1 MLQGQKSGGTAL
13 DELSSAAKIEDHDN
27 LPQWFVDA
35 QNEARKE
42 FANEPYPS
50 RKDELWRFSSVKNL
64 DGVAAFSRPA
74 NSGAAWLLS
83 SDVSDEALAKSEA
96 SAKGEA
102 RPIASVAKPAL
113 ERGFPEP
120 SGRMVFVNDQLVSCE
135 LRDDSLSDRGVLFLP
150 LEQALKLRPDLS
162 QEHFM
167 AQPARL
173 GSKKFAALHKASVS
187 AGTVLYLPPG
197 LAVDAPFEVFHI
209 VTGENLA
216 LFPHTLIIADR
227 ESEVT
232 FLDHFVSL
240 DSSTAERQTPN
251 AERQTGRGF
260 ACGVNDLVLR
270 PGSKLNYISLQNWSR
285 QFVSLQVNSTVAE
298 ERSSALNLSLNF
310 GGRYS
315 RLESVSRLAGAGSR
329 SDMLAV
335 SIGGADQEFDQ
346 RTLQDHLQPD
356 TTSDLLY
363 KNALSSN
370 ARTVFSGLIKV
381 ERGAHRTDAY
391 QKVRNLLLSD
401 EAEANSMPGLEI
413 LADDVRCTHGATS
426 GQVEPEELF
435 YLQSRGIPELKAKGL
450 VVNGFLNE
458 VVDRLSNEQI
468 KAYLH
473 EQIARRLRD

>member
-1 MLQGQKSGGTAL
+1 
-13 DELSSAAKIEDHDN
+13 
-27 LPQWFVDA
+27 
-35 QNEARKE
+35 
-42 FANEPYPS
+42 
-50 RKDELWRFSSVKNL
+50 
-64 DGVAAFSRPA
+64 
-74 NSGAAWLLS
+74 
-83 SDVSDEALAKSEA
+83 
-96 SAKGEA
+96 
-102 RPIASVAKPAL
+102 
-113 ERGFPEP
+113 
-120 SGRMVFVNDQLVSCE
+120 MVFVNDQLVSCE

-150 LEQALKLRPDLS
+150 LEQALKLRPDLL

-209 VTGENLA
+209 VAGENLA
-216 LFPHTLIIADR
+216 LFPHTLIIADK

-232 FLDHFVSL
+232 FLDHFVS
-240 DSSTAERQTPN
+240 TEGQA
-251 AERQTGRGF
+251 RGF

-270 PGSKLNYISLQNWSR
+270 PGSKLNYISVQNWSR

-298 ERSSALNLSLNF
+298 ERSSAVNLSLNF

-346 RTLQDHLQPD
+346 RTLQDHLQPN

-381 ERGAHRTDAY
+381 ERGANRTDAY

-473 EQIARRLRD
+473 EQIAKRLAVSR

>member
-13 DELSSAAKIEDHDN
+13 DELSAASGTQGHDN

-42 FANEPYPS
+42 FADEPYPS

-64 DGVAAFSRPA
+64 DGVAEFSRPA
-74 NSGAAWLLS
+74 NLRATSLS
-83 SDVSDEALAKSEA
+83 SSDLSDGALTKSEGLAK
-96 SAKGEA
+96 GDA
-102 RPIASVAKPAL
+102 RPTFESAL

-120 SGRMVFVNDQLVSCE
+120 AGRMVFVNDQLVSCE
-135 LRDDSLSDRGVLFLP
+135 LLDDSLNERGVLFLP
-150 LEQALKLRPDLS
+150 LNQALRSRPDLL
-162 QEHFM
+162 QAHFM

-187 AGTVLYLPPG
+187 AGTVLYLPPS
-197 LAVDAPFEVFHI
+197 LAVAAPFEVFHI

-216 LFPHTLIIADR
+216 LFPHTLIIADK

-232 FLDHFVSL
+232 FLDHFVSI
-240 DSSTAERQTPN
+240 SAQAP
-251 AERQTGRGF
+251 GF

-270 PGSKLNYISLQNWSR
+270 PGAKLNYISVQNWSR

-335 SIGGADQEFDQ
+335 SIAGADQEFDQ

-363 KNALSSN
+363 KNALSNN

-435 YLQSRGIPELKAKGL
+435 YLQSRGIPDLKAKGL
-450 VVNGFLNE
+450 IVNGFLNE
-458 VVDRLSNEQI
+458 VVDRLSSEEI

-473 EQIARRLRD
+473 EQIAHRLKD

>member
-1 MLQGQKSGGTAL
+1 MLQGQKSGGTAV
-13 DELSSAAKIEDHDN
+13 DELSSPSRIEGRDN

-35 QNEARKE
+35 QMEARRE

-64 DGVAAFSRPA
+64 DGVASFARPA
-74 NSGAAWLLS
+74 NPGAVSLLS
-83 SDVSDEALAKSEA
+83 SEALAK
-96 SAKGEA
+96 GDA
-102 RPIASVAKPAL
+102 RPSASVAKPPL

-120 SGRMVFVNDQLVSCE
+120 SGRIVFVNDQLVSCE
-135 LRDDSLSDRGVLFLP
+135 LLDDSLSDRGVLFLP
-150 LEQALKLRPDLS
+150 LEQALKVRPDLL
-162 QEHFM
+162 QAHFM
-167 AQPARL
+167 AQSVRL
-173 GSKKFAALHKASVS
+173 GSKKFAALHKASVR
-187 AGTVLYLPPG
+187 AGTVLYLPPS

-216 LFPHTLIIADR
+216 LFPHTLIIADK

-232 FLDHFVSL
+232 FLDHFI
-240 DSSTAERQTPN
+240 STEGQAH
-251 AERQTGRGF
+251 GF

-270 PGSKLNYISLQNWSR
+270 PGSKLNYINVQNWSR
-285 QFVSLQVNSTVAE
+285 QFVSVQVNSTVAE
-298 ERSSALNLSLNF
+298 EQSSAVNLSLNF

-335 SIGGADQEFDQ
+335 SIAGADQEFDQ
-346 RTLQDHLQPD
+346 RTLQDHLQPN

-363 KNALSSN
+363 KNALSNN
-370 ARTVFSGLIKV
+370 ARTIFSGLIKV

-450 VVNGFLNE
+450 IVNGFLNE
-458 VVDRLSNEQI
+458 VVDRLSNEEI
-468 KAYLH
+468 KAYLRD
-473 EQIARRLRD
+473 QIAARLAG

>member
-1 MLQGQKSGGTAL
+1 MLQGQKSGVTTL
-13 DELSSAAKIEDHDN
+13 DEVSSTSNIENHDD
-27 LPQWFVDA
+27 LPSWFVEA
-35 QNEARKE
+35 QTEARRE
-42 FANEPYPS
+42 FANEPYPT

-64 DGVAAFSRPA
+64 DGVASFARPA
-74 NSGAAWLLS
+74 NPGAASLLF
-83 SDVSDEALAKSEA
+83 SDLSDEALAKSEA
-96 SAKGEA
+96 LAKGDA
-102 RPIASVAKPAL
+102 RPNSSVLKPAL

-120 SGRMVFVNDQLVSCE
+120 AGRMIFVNDQLVSCE
-135 LRDDSLSDRGVLFLP
+135 LLDESLTERGVLFLP
-150 LEQALKLRPDLS
+150 LAQALKIRPDLL
-162 QEHFM
+162 QAHFM

-173 GSKKFAALHKASVS
+173 GSKKFAALHKASVR
-187 AGTVLYLPPG
+187 AGTVLYLPPS
-197 LAVDAPFEVFHI
+197 LAVDAPFEVLHI

-216 LFPHTLIIADR
+216 LFPHTLIIADK

-232 FLDHFVSL
+232 FLDHFVS
-240 DSSTAERQTPN
+240 AEGQ
-251 AERQTGRGF
+251 AHGF

-270 PGSKLNYISLQNWSR
+270 PGSKLNYISVQNWSR

-298 ERSSALNLSLNF
+298 EQSSAVNLSLNF

-335 SIGGADQEFDQ
+335 SIAGADQEFDQ
-346 RTLQDHLQPD
+346 RTLQDHLQPN

-363 KNALSSN
+363 KNALTNN

-458 VVDRLSNEQI
+458 VVDRLSNEEI
-468 KAYLH
+468 KTYLH
-473 EQIARRLRD
+473 GQIANRLAVGA

>member
-13 DELSSAAKIEDHDN
+13 DELSSTSTIEGHDN
-27 LPQWFVDA
+27 HPQWFVDA
-35 QNEARKE
+35 QDEARKE
-42 FANEPYPS
+42 FASEPYPN
-50 RKDELWRFSSVKNL
+50 RKDEFWRFSSVKNL
-64 DGVAAFSRPA
+64 DGVASFSRAA
-74 NSGAAWLLS
+74 NPGAASLAS
-83 SDVSDEALAKSEA
+83 PTALE
-96 SAKGEA
+96 
-102 RPIASVAKPAL
+102 AKPAL

-120 SGRMVFVNDQLVSCE
+120 AGRMIFVNEQLISCE
-135 LRDDSLSDRGVLFLP
+135 LLDDSLSDRGVLFLP
-150 LEQALKLRPDLS
+150 FGQALKLRPDLL

-173 GSKKFAALHKASVS
+173 GSKKFAALHKASVR
-187 AGTVLYLPPG
+187 AGTVLYLPPS
-197 LAVDAPFEVFHI
+197 LTVDAPFEVFHI

-216 LFPHTLIIADR
+216 LFPHTLIIADK

-232 FLDHFVSL
+232 FLDHFVS
-240 DSSTAERQTPN
+240 TEGQTH
-251 AERQTGRGF
+251 GF

-270 PGSKLNYISLQNWSR
+270 PGSKLNYISVQNWSR
-285 QFVSLQVNSTVAE
+285 QFVSVQMNSTVAE
-298 ERSSALNLSLNF
+298 EQSSAVNLSLNF

-335 SIGGADQEFDQ
+335 SIAGADQEFDQ

-363 KNALSSN
+363 KNALSNN

-458 VVDRLSNEQI
+458 VVDRLSNDET
-468 KAYLH
+468 KVYLH
-473 EQIARRLRD
+473 DQIAHRLKD

>member
-13 DELSSAAKIEDHDN
+13 DELSSTSTIEGHGN
-27 LPQWFVDA
+27 YPQWFVDA

-50 RKDELWRFSSVKNL
+50 RKDEYWRFSSVKNL
-64 DGVAAFSRPA
+64 DGVAAFSPPA
-74 NSGAAWLLS
+74 SADGSA
-83 SDVSDEALAKSEA
+83 SDLSDEALAKSETF
-96 SAKGEA
+96 AKGD
-102 RPIASVAKPAL
+102 VNLAL

-120 SGRMVFVNDQLVSCE
+120 AGRMVFVNDQLVSCE
-135 LRDDSLSDRGVLFLP
+135 LLDDSLSDRGVLFLP
-150 LEQALKLRPDLS
+150 FEQALKLRPDLL
-162 QEHFM
+162 QAHFM

-173 GSKKFAALHKASVS
+173 GSKKFAALHKASVR
-187 AGTVLYLPPG
+187 AGTVLYLPPS

-216 LFPHTLIIADR
+216 LFPHTLIIADK

-232 FLDHFVSL
+232 FLDHFVS
-240 DSSTAERQTPN
+240 TEGQAH
-251 AERQTGRGF
+251 GF

-270 PGSKLNYISLQNWSR
+270 PGSKLNYISVQNWSR
-285 QFVSLQVNSTVAE
+285 QFVSVQVNSTVAE
-298 ERSSALNLSLNF
+298 ERSSAVNLSLNF

-335 SIGGADQEFDQ
+335 SIAGADQEFDQ

-363 KNALSSN
+363 KNALSNN
-370 ARTVFSGLIKV
+370 ARTIFSGLIKV

-413 LADDVRCTHGATS
+413 LADGVRCTHGATS

-435 YLQSRGIPELKAKGL
+435 YLQSRGIPDLKAKGL
-450 VVNGFLNE
+450 IVNGFLNE
-458 VVDRLSNEQI
+458 VVDRLPNDEI
-468 KAYLH
+468 KVYLH
-473 EQIARRLRD
+473 DQIAHRLKD

>member
-64 DGVAAFSRPA
+64 DGVDAFSHPA
-74 NSGAAWLLS
+74 NSGAASL
-83 SDVSDEALAKSEA
+83 
-96 SAKGEA
+96 G
-102 RPIASVAKPAL
+102 RPTASVAKPAL

-120 SGRMVFVNDQLVSCE
+120 AGRMVFVNDQLVSCE

-150 LEQALKLRPDLS
+150 LEQALKLRPDLL

-216 LFPHTLIIADR
+216 LFPHTLIIADK

-232 FLDHFVSL
+232 FLDHFVS
-240 DSSTAERQTPN
+240 TQG
-251 AERQTGRGF
+251 QVRGF

-270 PGSKLNYISLQNWSR
+270 PGSKLNYISVQNWSR
-285 QFVSLQVNSTVAE
+285 QFVSVQVNSTVAE
-298 ERSSALNLSLNF
+298 EQSSAVNLSLNF

-346 RTLQDHLQPD
+346 RTLQDHLQPN

-363 KNALSSN
+363 KNALSNN

-458 VVDRLSNEQI
+458 VVDRLSNEEI

-473 EQIARRLRD
+473 EQIAGRLAVGA

>member
-13 DELSSAAKIEDHDN
+13 DELSSASKIEGHDN

-64 DGVAAFSRPA
+64 DGVAAFARPA
-74 NSGAAWLLS
+74 NLGAASL
-83 SDVSDEALAKSEA
+83 
-96 SAKGEA
+96 A
-102 RPIASVAKPAL
+102 RPTFEPAVD
-113 ERGFPEP
+113 RGFPEP
-120 SGRMVFVNDQLVSCE
+120 AGRMVFVNDQLVTCE
-135 LRDDSLSDRGVLFLP
+135 LLDDSLSDRGVLFLP
-150 LEQALKLRPDLS
+150 LEQALKLRPDLL
-162 QEHFM
+162 QAHFM

-187 AGTVLYLPPG
+187 AGTVLYLPPS
-197 LAVDAPFEVFHI
+197 LAVEAPFEVFHI
-209 VTGENLA
+209 VTGDNLA
-216 LFPHTLIIADR
+216 LFPHTLIIADK

-232 FLDHFVSL
+232 FLDHFVS
-240 DSSTAERQTPN
+240 TEGQA
-251 AERQTGRGF
+251 RGF

-270 PGSKLNYISLQNWSR
+270 PGSKLNYINVQNWSR
-285 QFVSLQVNSTVAE
+285 RFVSVQVNSTVAE
-298 ERSSALNLSLNF
+298 EQSSAVNLSLNF

-335 SIGGADQEFDQ
+335 SIAGADQEFDQ
-346 RTLQDHLQPD
+346 RTLQDHLQPN

-363 KNALSSN
+363 KNALGNN

-458 VVDRLSNEQI
+458 VVDRLSNEEI

-473 EQIARRLRD
+473 EQIATRLAVSG